1 MDIYQI
7 WTTYNKPW
15 SRREIAAF
23 SVILI
28 FTITGILLG
37 LSKKKIHT
45 IQAAAILAMVVFL
58 GIVCASTVFTRT
70 VSVRQYE
77 LVPLWSWKAIMR
89 YHDRELLKE
98 DFLNCILLFPACL
111 LYTSDAADD
120 LMIV

>member
-37 LSKKKIHT
+37 KKE
-45 IQAAAILAMVVFL
+45 Q
-58 GIVCASTVFTRT
+58 R
-70 VSVRQYE
+70 R
-77 LVPLWSWKAIMR
+77 
-89 YHDRELLKE
+89 
-98 DFLNCILLFPACL
+98 
-111 LYTSDAADD
+111 DARFN
-120 LMIV
+120 ICNEFN

>member
-1 MDIYQI
+1 MDIYQF

-45 IQAAAILAMVVFL
+45 IIQKKSFV
-58 GIVCASTVFTRT
+58 
-70 VSVRQYE
+70 
-77 LVPLWSWKAIMR
+77 
-89 YHDRELLKE
+89 
-98 DFLNCILLFPACL
+98 
-111 LYTSDAADD
+111 
-120 LMIV
+120 

>member
-58 GIVCASTVFTRT
+58 GIVFASTVFTRT
-70 VSVRQYE
+70 VSYIPCVGSNAWYGSRNRKGTAD
-77 LVPLWSWKAIMR
+77 SGI
-89 YHDRELLKE
+89 KE
-98 DFLNCILLFPACL
+98 
-111 LYTSDAADD
+111 
-120 LMIV
+120 